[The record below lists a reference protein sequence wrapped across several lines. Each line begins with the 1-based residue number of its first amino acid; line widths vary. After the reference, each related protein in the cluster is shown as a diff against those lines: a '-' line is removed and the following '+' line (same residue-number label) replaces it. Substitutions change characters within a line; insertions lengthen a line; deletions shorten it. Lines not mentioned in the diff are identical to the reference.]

1 MPNDGEQYP
10 PAPQSESTRQ
20 LPGTHVLPLVPV
32 SAVPWQ
38 AHALPDAQSVSC
50 WHVSYVQKQPGMG
63 PITLQR
69 PFAPCVHVESDVQ
82 HDGSFEGQLC
92 MN

>member
-1 MPNDGEQYP
+1 MLCSVGEQYP
-10 PAPQSESTRQ
+10 PGPQSESTRQ

-38 AHALPDAQSVSC
+38 AQACPAPQSVSC
-50 WHVSYVQKQPGMG
+50 WHASYVHPHPGMG
-63 PITLQR
+63 PSTLQR
-69 PFAPCVHVESDVQ
+69 PFVPCVHCASDVQ
-82 HDGSFEGQLC
+82 QFPPGEQGP